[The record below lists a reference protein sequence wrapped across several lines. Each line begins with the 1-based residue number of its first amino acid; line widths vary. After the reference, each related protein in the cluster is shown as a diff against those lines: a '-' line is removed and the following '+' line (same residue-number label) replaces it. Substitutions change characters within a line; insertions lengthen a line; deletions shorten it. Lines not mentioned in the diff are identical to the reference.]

1 MDLAYW
7 FILGSCGIASFLM
20 LLGLY
25 EAWRVHW
32 SPRQKLLDHR
42 MHQMFRHEQQHA
54 HTPLVHRRTLSR
66 FDTLDRWLIQVP
78 GIDGFDRFLRQTD
91 LPLDVSQSLMM
102 GLLLVVAAGLVG
114 VGLHLPVLLTGLL
127 VLGTLGSALYY
138 LKYRGVQRIIAIEK
152 QLPDALDMMLV
163 CVEAGQSLDQS
174 IARVAK
180 EIGAAYPELSEEFDI
195 VSQEVRA
202 GKERVTVMRDL
213 SERVGLPD
221 ITSFVTTMI
230 QSEITK
236 WAAVVKASGARVD

>member
-25 EAWRVHW
+25 EAWRIHW

-66 FDTLDRWLIQVP
+66 FDTLDRWLSQVP
-78 GIDGFDRFLRQTD
+78 GIDGF
-91 LPLDVSQSLMM
+91 LMM

-138 LKYRGVQRIIAIEK
+138 LKYRGVQRII
-152 QLPDALDMMLV
+152 
-163 CVEAGQSLDQS
+163 
-174 IARVAK
+174 
-180 EIGAAYPELSEEFDI
+180 
-195 VSQEVRA
+195 
-202 GKERVTVMRDL
+202 
-213 SERVGLPD
+213 
-221 ITSFVTTMI
+221 
-230 QSEITK
+230 
-236 WAAVVKASGARVD
+236 